1 MVCMFRDLVCACL
14 FVRVV
19 RVWCVCGCGV
29 GVRVCVRARLRV
41 SACVP
46 VRACAMYVVLCAA
59 AGVRPLGLAQVWL
72 SILAGW
78 LLVYDRWD

>member
-1 MVCMFRDLVCACL
+1 MSCARACVCALCA
-14 FVRVV
+14 
-19 RVWCVCGCGV
+19 CGV
-29 GVRVCVRARLRV
+29 CVGVVWRRRARLCVRARLVVV

-46 VRACAMYVVLCAA
+46 VYACAMYVVLSAA